1 MTGNGPYYLYLFEVI
16 LQFFIGLDH
25 PATAW
30 LVTPPRQPESRSI
43 WKMSGDSGTPSKWRD
58 MRLRRTTKLY
68 DRIKDE
74 ITLSEAEPSGYDF
87 LKT

>member
-25 PATAW
+25 SATAW
-30 LVTPPRQPESRSI
+30 LVTTWQATEI
-43 WKMSGDSGTPSKWRD
+43 TIYLDNFSGDSSAPSKWRD

-68 DRIKDE
+68 DRTRTK
-74 ITLSEAEPSGYDF
+74 
-87 LKT
+87 